1 MCFSRADGRLG
12 NMVMQKRQLG
22 YTDLKL
28 TTVGL
33 GTWAMG
39 GPWQFGW
46 GPQDDGQAIAAILTA
61 LDEGINWID
70 TAPIYGCG
78 HSEELVGKAIKQT
91 KQKPFIA
98 TKCSLLWNE
107 KREKVSCLKAKSI
120 RQECEASLKRLGIDA
135 IDLYQMH
142 WPDPD
147 EDVEQGWE
155 EMARLAK
162 EGKVRYIGVS
172 NFNIEQIERVQKI
185 APVASLQPPY
195 SMLRREVEEKLLG
208 YCADNNIGVV
218 VYSPMQRGLLT
229 GKFSQERLT
238 DLPLDDHRRRMPEFQ
253 EPQFSAT
260 LQLVD
265 RLRPIAKRSGRTLAQ
280 LAISW
285 VLRRSEVTAAIV
297 GARKPEQVAETAG
310 AGDWELTAEDL
321 EQIEQLLKERQEK
334 INGK

>member
-1 MCFSRADGRLG
+1 MSL
-12 NMVMQKRQLG
+12 VMQKRQLG

-46 GPQDDGQAIAAILTA
+46 GPQDDGDAIAAILAA
-61 LDEGINWID
+61 LEEGINWID
-70 TAPIYGCG
+70 TAPVYGCG
-78 HSEELVGKAIKQT
+78 HSEELVGKALKQIKT
-91 KQKPFIA
+91 KPIVA
-98 TKCSLLWNE
+98 TKCGLLWNE
-107 KREKVSCLKAKSI
+107 KREKVSCLKAESI
-120 RQECEASLKRLGIDA
+120 RKECEASLKRLGIDA

-142 WPDPD
+142 WPEPD
-147 EDVEQGWE
+147 EDVERGWE
-155 EMARLAK
+155 EMARLAE

-172 NFNIEQIERVQKI
+172 NFNIEQLERIRKI

-195 SMLRREVEEKLLG
+195 SMLHREVEDELLTF
-208 YCADNNIGVV
+208 CAKNNIGIV

-229 GKFSQERLT
+229 GKFSQERLAG
-238 DLPLDDHRRRMPEFQ
+238 LPPDDHRRRMPEFQ

-265 RLRPIAKRSGRTLAQ
+265 QLRPIAKRNGRTLAQ

-297 GARKPEQVAETAG
+297 GSRRPEQITETAG
-310 AGDWELTAEDL
+310 AGDWKLTVEDIYK
-321 EQIEQLLKERQEK
+321 IEKFLKERQEK
-334 INGK
+334 LNGKR